1 MARFGRECV
10 LFPSCGDSLLVAV
23 VASFRGFFLDLSAIW
38 GRCWAIH
45 RKITALARLRR
56 PSPALPGRRRRKCT
70 PTRLGAIMGNPPPEQ
85 KRKCDTCIIGA
96 ISATRASLGDVS
108 LGLRKSI
115 LMGVWGDFFLEM
127 PACVDRVM
135 WMELVSAIS
144 TIVRFEDGAD
154 GDAI

>member
-96 ISATRASLGDVS
+96 ISSTRASLGDVS
-108 LGLRKSI
+108 LGFTQIYTYGS
-115 LMGVWGDFFLEM
+115 VWRIFSRNAGLCR
-127 PACVDRVM
+127 PCHVDGIGKCHFNYRP
-135 WMELVSAIS
+135 L
-144 TIVRFEDGAD
+144 
-154 GDAI
+154 